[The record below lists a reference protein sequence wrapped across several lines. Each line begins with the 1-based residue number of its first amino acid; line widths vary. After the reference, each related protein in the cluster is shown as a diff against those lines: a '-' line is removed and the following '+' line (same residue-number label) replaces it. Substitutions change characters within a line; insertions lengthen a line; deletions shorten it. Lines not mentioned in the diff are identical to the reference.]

1 MLTKVEHT
9 LELLLQL
16 GNIGVDLGEGAEL
29 GGVVKVAGEADFVA
43 PLAAAKN
50 RYFTAEERMREASA
64 FFFGRP
70 PGAGREQFAV
80 SWWGGLVV

>member
-29 GGVVKVAGEADFVA
+29 GG
-43 PLAAAKN
+43 
-50 RYFTAEERMREASA
+50 
-64 FFFGRP
+64 
-70 PGAGREQFAV
+70 
-80 SWWGGLVV
+80 W